1 MDELDVAR
9 LIFFSYF
16 CNRNK
21 KKVAR
26 IFAPSNNS
34 SYICSVVEG
43 PRQTHLGSVSLFRIC
58 ESRQLT
64 WIKRKGKGATLG

>member
-1 MDELDVAR
+1 MDKLDAAYF
-9 LIFFSYF
+9 IFFSYF
-16 CNRNK
+16 CNQNK

-26 IFAPSNNS
+26 KFAPSKKS

-64 WIKRKGKGATLG
+64 GLNGKAKAQP